1 MRRLTLVSIL
11 LFALCGLLAAQG
23 TKLSRAAID
32 SVRALR
38 TMAGSGSVL
47 RFEADKIEMGAML
60 EGDTARVL
68 SFSFVNDGRESVR
81 IGRVAASCGCL
92 TVLFDTVAVEPGGR
106 GEIKL
111 RFSPRGRA
119 GTVDVDAFVYLA
131 GSASR
136 PEARLRL
143 LGNVIGDDEWEH
155 LPHRM
160 GALRLKSR
168 KVSFGTVEAGRR
180 RIERIACANVG
191 VQPLNLSA
199 AIKPSYVTLGTEPAT
214 IGPGEEGDIIITLDT
229 DKIPQ
234 TAGCKQIKI
243 IIEGIE
249 GRPSQ
254 RTIEAEFNVCPQK
267 TDDNNIK
274 K

>member
-1 MRRLTLVSIL
+1 MRRLSLVSVL
-11 LFALCGLLAAQG
+11 LFALCGLLGAQE
-23 TKLSRAAID
+23 KRLSRAAID

-38 TMAGSGSVL
+38 TMGSGGGVL
-47 RFEADKIEMGAML
+47 RFEDYKIDMGAML

-68 SFSFVNDGRESVR
+68 TFSFVNSGQERVR
-81 IGRVAASCGCL
+81 IERVAASCGCL
-92 TVLFDTVAVEPGGR
+92 AVMFDTVAVEPGGR

-143 LGNVIGDDEWEH
+143 LGNVIGEDEWEH

-160 GALRLKSR
+160 GTLRLKSR
-168 KVSFGTVEAGRR
+168 RVSFGTIEAGRR

-191 VQPLNLSA
+191 VQPLTLTA
-199 AIKPSYVTLGTEPAT
+199 AIKPEYITLGTEPAT

-234 TAGCKQIKI
+234 TAGRKQIKI
-243 IIEGIE
+243 IIDGTE

-254 RTIEAEFNVCPQK
+254 RTIEVEFNVAPEK
-267 TDDNNIK
+267 
-274 K
+274 